1 MEMLIIEKQVLDELV
16 YRINQ
21 LKTKVDSLYA
31 ASGIAPQKWMDND
44 QVCVH
49 LSVSKRTL
57 QSLRDSRVLAFTKIG
72 AKVFY
77 KPEDIERMLL
87 IGYKSSKNL

>member
-1 MEMLIIEKQVLDELV
+1 MGMLIIEKQVLDELI
-16 YRINQ
+16 YQIDQ

-31 ASGIAPQKWMDND
+31 SSGIAPQKWMDND
-44 QVCVH
+44 QACAY
-49 LSVSKRTL
+49 LSTSKRTL

-87 IGYKSSKNL
+87 LGYKSIKN

>member
-1 MEMLIIEKQVLDELV
+1 MEMLIIERQALTEITC
-16 YRINQ
+16 RIEQ
-21 LKTKVDSLYA
+21 LKTKVDGLYA

-44 QVCVH
+44 QACAY

-57 QSLRDSRVLAFTKIG
+57 QSLRDSRVLPFTKIG

-77 KPEDIERMLL
+77 KPEDIERILL
-87 IGYKSSKNL
+87 LSYKSIKN